1 MKKEKTKPFT
11 VKPLPTHFEL
21 VLVRKDKEGLK
32 KVLDW
37 LYEHGVSEFQWEWT
51 MLERDEQ
58 YTLSIQSCWA
68 DNLRYIAELL
78 SDADYDKE

>member
-1 MKKEKTKPFT
+1 MKNKIQPLP

-21 VLVRKDKEGLK
+21 VLIRKDKEGLK

-37 LYEHGVSEFQWEWT
+37 LYEHGVAEFQWECK

-58 YTLSIQSCWA
+58 FILSIQSCWA
-68 DNLRYIAELL
+68 DNLREIASLL
-78 SDADYDKE
+78 SDADYD